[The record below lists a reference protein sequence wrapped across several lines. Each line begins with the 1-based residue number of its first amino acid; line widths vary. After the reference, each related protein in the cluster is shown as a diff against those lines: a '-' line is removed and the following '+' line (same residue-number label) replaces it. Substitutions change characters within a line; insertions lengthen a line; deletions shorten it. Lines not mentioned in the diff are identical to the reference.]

1 MASSSGRA
9 PFPRRRPGLIQG
21 PVHRRRRDAGDH
33 HRGHPQ
39 CFPGQRPGST
49 APSRSTR
56 SRPVSTRSA
65 GSVRRGLRPAVV
77 RLYDSTEAHH
87 RFPSSVTDGT
97 SVLLLIAEGDEAVAT
112 LTMAEAAREVGRSG
126 MIELDATVGERW
138 LAERTSTAGLC
149 RVLATPDGVADA
161 LEVANVWSRLATTY
175 HHMKEAM
182 EAVVGSSGRVY
193 GHASHFYPSGGNL
206 YLIFEAH
213 AAQPARSRRLSRT
226 CWRRHSGPA
235 GAEGGAVDRII
246 TGWDARSRLGWGA
259 VGSRGSSRMADHPAR
274 R

>member
-1 MASSSGRA
+1 MITEATLQV
-9 PFPRRRPGLIQG
+9 FPRPAARLHRAFAVDSFQAGLDAVRRIL
-21 PVHRRRRDAGDH
+21 
-33 HRGHPQ
+33 
-39 CFPGQRPGST
+39 
-49 APSRSTR
+49 
-56 SRPVSTRSA
+56 
-65 GSVRRGLRPAVV
+65 RRGLRPAVV

-161 LEVANVWSRLATTY
+161 LEVANVWSRLASTY
-175 HHMKEAM
+175 DRMKEAM

-213 AAQPARSRRLSRT
+213 AAQPAEVGRLYEDVLAAAFGACLAEGGTLTHHHGVGRT
-226 CWRRHSGPA
+226 KQAWLGRES
-235 GAEGGAVDRII
+235 GAEGLALWRTIRHAVDP
-246 TGWDARSRLGWGA
+246 
-259 VGSRGSSRMADHPAR
+259 GSLMNPGTLHG
-274 R
+274 